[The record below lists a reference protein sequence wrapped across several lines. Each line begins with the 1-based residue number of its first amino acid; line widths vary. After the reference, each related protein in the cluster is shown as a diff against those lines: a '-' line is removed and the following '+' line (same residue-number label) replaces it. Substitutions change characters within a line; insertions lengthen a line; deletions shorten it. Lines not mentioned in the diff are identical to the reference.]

1 MSLILTRRSALQA
14 TLGLGGLLVLPRAR
28 ACQFESSTL
37 RITHPWT
44 RESRKGDSVA
54 LMCMKFDEVLEDDR
68 LIGVQ
73 TMVASGAEMG
83 GERAGAPVD
92 FRIPAG
98 VETEMFEHGEH
109 IRLLGLKMPLDNG
122 REFPLTLVFEKGG
135 SIQARLTVNYTR
147 FS

>member
-1 MSLILTRRSALQA
+1 MPLILTRRRALQA
-14 TLGLGGLLVLPRAR
+14 TLGLSGALVLPAAR
-28 ACQFESSTL
+28 ACQFDTTTL

-44 RESRKGDSVA
+44 RESRPDDRVA
-54 LMCMKFDEVLEDDR
+54 LMCMKFDQVLEDDR

-73 TMVASGAEMG
+73 SMVASGAEMG

-109 IRLLGLKMPLDNG
+109 IRLLGLKMRLGNG
-122 REFPLTLVFEKGG
+122 LEFPLTLTFEKGG
-135 SIQARLTVNYTR
+135 TVNAKLTVNYAR
-147 FS
+147 FT